1 MKELDKHEFA
11 TLAMA
16 IRTYYPKENILPNKE
31 AMQLWYRELRDIPYN
46 VAEASLRKWVST
58 NKWSPSIAEI
68 REMAANVQHGDIPDW
83 GEGWEEVQRAIRKHG
98 MYNVKAAMDSFTPLT
113 RQTVERLGFR
123 NICVSENPMSERAN
137 FRQCYEILAKR
148 EQTRQQVA
156 LPLQDAIKQIQT
168 HGLFCLS
175 DGGENNDNL

>member
-1 MKELDKHEFA
+1 MDKQEFS

-16 IRTYYPKENILPNKE
+16 IRTYYPKENILPNAP
-31 AMQLWYRELRDIPYN
+31 AMELWFRELQDIPFQ
-46 VAEASLRKWVST
+46 VAEAALRKWVST

-68 REMAANVQHGDIPDW
+68 REMAANVRNGDIPDW

-98 MYNVKAAMDSFTPLT
+98 MYNVKDAMDSFTPLT
-113 RQTVERLGFR
+113 RQVVERLGFR
-123 NICVSENPMSERAN
+123 NICVSENPMAERAN

-156 LPLQDAIKQIQT
+156 LPLQSVIKQIQAQ
-168 HGLFCLS
+168 GLLQLG
-175 DGGENNDNL
+175 DGGE